1 MGYVRN
7 SWFLLIAILISLSG
21 CGVKQQTEESKPKE
35 QSVSSSEE
43 QQTEESKS
51 KEQTESSSEK
61 SETEESKPKEQAA
74 SSSEKQQAEQNKPK
88 EQTGAGDVKQNTE
101 ESKPKAK
108 TDSSG
113 VKQDAKE
120 SKPKAQ
126 TETSGKTADDDNQV
140 KIGKDGE
147 YIIDFEI
154 EKGTNKVI
162 WHIPGADGLLQ
173 MSVGQT
179 LKLRHKNMDPDQ
191 PLKILV
197 SADTLSIDEVPHE
210 GRVAMPV
217 EEYTVH
223 AIKEGQAV
231 ITIAPNADLKFGDK
245 FGINIK

>member
-1 MGYVRN
+1 MRKG
-7 SWFLLIAILISLSG
+7 WFLLIVILTSLSG
-21 CGVKQQTEESKPKE
+21 CGEKQQTEESKPKE
-35 QSVSSSEE
+35 QSVSSSEK
-43 QQTEESKS
+43 Q
-51 KEQTESSSEK
+51 QTESSSEK
-61 SETEESKPKEQAA
+61 SQTEESKPKEQAT

-88 EQTGAGDVKQNTE
+88 EQTVAGNVKQITE
-101 ESKPKAK
+101 ESKP

-113 VKQDAKE
+113 VKQVEKE
-120 SKPKAQ
+120 SKTKAQ
-126 TETSGKTADDDNQV
+126 TESAGKTADDDNQV
-140 KIGKDGE
+140 KIGENGE

-179 LKLRHKNMDPDQ
+179 LKLHHKNMDPDQ

-197 SADTLSIDEVPHE
+197 SADTLSMDEVPHE
-210 GRVAMPV
+210 GRVAIPV
-217 EEYTVH
+217 EEYTLH
-223 AIKEGQAV
+223 AIKKGQAV

>member
-1 MGYVRN
+1 MRKG
-7 SWFLLIAILISLSG
+7 WFLLIVILISLSG
-21 CGVKQQTEESKPKE
+21 CGEKQQTIEESKPKE

-43 QQTEESKS
+43 QQTE
-51 KEQTESSSEK
+51 SSSEK
-61 SETEESKPKEQAA
+61 SQTEESKPKEQAT

-88 EQTGAGDVKQNTE
+88 EQTVAGNVKQITE
-101 ESKPKAK
+101 ESKP

-113 VKQDAKE
+113 VKQVEKE
-120 SKPKAQ
+120 SKTKAQ
-126 TETSGKTADDDNQV
+126 TESAGKTADDDNQV
-140 KIGKDGE
+140 KIGENGE

-179 LKLRHKNMDPDQ
+179 LKLHHKNMDPDQ

-197 SADTLSIDEVPHE
+197 SADTLSMDEVPHE
-210 GRVAMPV
+210 GRVAIPV
-217 EEYTVH
+217 EEYTLH
-223 AIKEGQAV
+223 AIKKGQAV

>member
-1 MGYVRN
+1 MRKG
-7 SWFLLIAILISLSG
+7 WFLLIVILISLSG
-21 CGVKQQTEESKPKE
+21 CAQKQQTI
-35 QSVSSSEE
+35 
-43 QQTEESKS
+43 
-51 KEQTESSSEK
+51 
-61 SETEESKPKEQAA
+61 EESKPKEQATP
-74 SSSEKQQAEQNKPK
+74 SSEKQQAEQSKPK
-88 EQTGAGDVKQNTE
+88 EQTVAGDVKQNTE
-101 ESKPKAK
+101 ESKP

-113 VKQDAKE
+113 VKQVEKE
-120 SKPKAQ
+120 STTKAQ
-126 TETSGKTADDDNQV
+126 TESAGKTADNDNQV
-140 KIGKDGE
+140 KIGGNGE

-179 LKLRHKNMDPDQ
+179 LKLHHKNMDPDQ

-197 SADTLSIDEVPHE
+197 SADTLSMDEVPHE

-223 AIKEGQAV
+223 AIKKGQAV